1 MTEERK
7 NDDLIIYKLDEIK
20 TDVGD
25 LREQLHSHIEKT
37 EHTIHG
43 NGNPGLKTTVAEISA
58 KLKIMSGVV
67 AAFALAIFN
76 DYFFR
81 Q

>member
-1 MTEERK
+1 MTDQRK

-20 TDVGD
+20 TDVGN
-25 LREQLHSHIEKT
+25 LQEQLYSHIEKT

-43 NGNPGLKTTVAEISA
+43 NGNPGLKTTVAEIGT
-58 KLKIMSGVV
+58 KLKIMSGAV
-67 AAFALAIFN
+67 AAVALAIFN

>member
-1 MTEERK
+1 MPDQRK
-7 NDDLIIYKLDEIK
+7 NDDLIIYKLDELK
-20 TDVGD
+20 TDIGTVHQR
-25 LREQLHSHIEKT
+25 LESHIEKT

-43 NGNPGLKTTVAEISA
+43 NGSKGLKTTVAEIST
-58 KLKIMSGVV
+58 KLRIMSGAV
-67 AAFALAIFN
+67 AAVALAIFN